1 MPEHQPPQ
9 PDPSRLTPFAGS
21 AVVVAITPHQPPL
34 VLLTA
39 ASLAEAM
46 GGRLYCAYVDTA
58 RYTDEEYPDGKVR
71 HLPLNPDSA
80 DDSWSLLQEEL
91 KATIAETLAGRDLE
105 WHFRFLAGRVD
116 RALTHLARAV
126 DAATFVV
133 GTHTGR
139 AHRVADFCAGR
150 WTCSYLIA
158 SIGPSWWCRWPWS
171 TGADRRRGNERTG
184 VGASAVACP
193 RPHRPDRHW
202 RRGRHGNPHPGSP
215 FGSLPA

>member
-139 AHRVADFCAGR
+139 AHRVADF
-150 WTCSYLIA
+150 L
-158 SIGPSWWCRWPWS
+158 
-171 TGADRRRGNERTG
+171 RGSLDMQLSHRQ
-184 VGASAVACP
+184 
-193 RPHRPDRHW
+193 HRPVLVVPLAVVDW
-202 RRGRHGNPHPGSP
+202 RGQAPWE
-215 FGSLPA
+215 